1 MKLVLLKPELGYD
14 NSPKVWLSDYL
25 TSNGI
30 HFTGSD
36 TFSLKIEFDK
46 PIAKQCVIDAG
57 LKSPLYFISQPS
69 YGDYSGH

>member
-1 MKLVLLKPELGYD
+1 MKSVLLKPELGYD

-46 PIAKQCVIDAG
+46 LIAKQCVIDAG